1 MAVLFDVDR
10 TRITRHINNIYKEQE
25 LDSNSTSAENAHMG
39 SLGIQTC
46 KRKIYNFDMII
57 SVGYRV
63 NSKRGIVFRK
73 WATNVLKQYMIKGY
87 AENKKRLIELNKII
101 QISRRSA
108 EKLET
113 ASILS
118 VLDRY
123 SQALDLLDD

>member
-1 MAVLFDVDR
+1 
-10 TRITRHINNIYKEQE
+10 
-25 LDSNSTSAENAHMG
+25 
-39 SLGIQTC
+39 
-46 KRKIYNFDMII
+46 MII